1 MQISNQTG
9 KEFYLK
15 AKQKKT
21 KQNKKTKVSVRE
33 LENCFFLKML
43 TKNPYASLV

>member
-1 MQISNQTG
+1 MQISNQMG

-15 AKQKKT
+15 AKQKK